1 MPNPKRMS
9 IACGTHSLVGRLSVS
24 SDRLFRHLVPTQ
36 SLRDLKD
43 LRRLSIAEDL
53 KLCSRYMR
61 VVTDVTKD

>member
-36 SLRDLKD
+36 SLRESQRPEETFHRGRFEAL
-43 LRRLSIAEDL
+43 LSIYAGGD
-53 KLCSRYMR
+53 
-61 VVTDVTKD
+61 